1 MTGLPEMTPTVRRAI
16 FAVFA
21 ALVLVIA
28 FFAARTGEDG
38 PTELPTPAASN
49 GDIVVVPG
57 TDTTTD
63 GTGDDAQTST
73 EDEQDA
79 LPDLPVTAET
89 IRSTKAL
96 AVKFAQAYTTYS
108 YTQDDKAVSAALAD
122 MLDTNAPLD
131 LTGVIPTGTFKA
143 SLVKD
148 RHSATSVAKVTAVS
162 TISANLISYNVET
175 TVTTTSAGK
184 TTTTVTPYLLTLTR
198 EAGWGVND
206 FHPVDTALGT
216 HGND

>member
-1 MTGLPEMTPTVRRAI
+1 MTLPEMTPAVRRALFAA
-16 FAVFA
+16 FAVFVL
-21 ALVLVIA
+21 ALA
-28 FFAARTGEDG
+28 FFASRAGDDTPVEVPA
-38 PTELPTPAASN
+38 PTVSN
-49 GDIVVVPG
+49 GDTVVVPG
-57 TDTTTD
+57 SDATSDA
-63 GTGDDAQTST
+63 TGDGQEPVGENSP
-73 EDEQDA
+73 EA

-148 RHSATSVAKVTAVS
+148 RHTATSVAKVTAVNTVS
-162 TISANLISYNVET
+162 KNLIAYDVET

-184 TTTTVTPYLLTLTR
+184 TSTTITPYLLTLTR
-198 EAGWGVND
+198 ESGWGVND
-206 FHPVDTALGT
+206 FHPVDTGLGT